1 MSEIVHTK
9 DTSAKGAT
17 IMYPVKAIAGAIA
30 VIAIG
35 IIFWMTYYTVR
46 PYERAVLTRFGQLV
60 AVNGEGLHFKI
71 PLVNSVTY
79 IRTDLQTISPRQP
92 ANTYT
97 IDNQEVDIVFNLF
110 YRVPADKIEFIYRN
124 VQDYKERLEAMA
136 IDRLKAEMG
145 KVNVAH
151 VAEKRGE
158 LRDQIKSV
166 LVRDA
171 ADIGIQVTDFQ
182 LTNLDYTKSF
192 KAAVEQAAAA
202 KAMVETREQELQQS
216 KKQAEQAAIQAEGR
230 ANALRAQA
238 RGDAEA
244 NATRARGEAE
254 ARLLIA
260 TAEARA
266 IQLRGEAEAA
276 AIKAQADALTA
287 NAQLVE
293 LRKAEKWNGSLPA
306 TMLSNVVPFMGV
318 DQTGIKK

>member
-1 MSEIVHTK
+1 MI
-9 DTSAKGAT
+9 
-17 IMYPVKAIAGAIA
+17 PFKAIVGAVAAICL
-30 VIAIG
+30 VIL
-35 IIFWMTYYTVR
+35 FWTTYYTVR

-60 AVNGEGLHFKI
+60 GVQGEGLHFKL
-71 PLVNSVTY
+71 PLVNAVTY
-79 IRTDLQTISPRQP
+79 IRTDLQNISPKQP

-97 IDNQEVDIVFNLF
+97 VDNQEVDVVFNLF
-110 YRVPADKIEFIYRN
+110 YRVPADRIEFIYRN

-158 LRDQIKSV
+158 LRERIKDV

-171 ADIGIQVTDFQ
+171 AAIGVEVTDFQ
-182 LTNLDYTKSF
+182 LTNLEYTKSF

-238 RGDAEA
+238 RGDADA
-244 NATRARGEAE
+244 NASRARGEAE
-254 ARLLIA
+254 ARLLVA
-260 TAEARA
+260 QAEAKA
-266 IQLRGEAEAA
+266 IQLKGEAEAA
-276 AIKAQADALTA
+276 AIRAQAEALAA
-287 NAQLVE
+287 NTQLVE
-293 LRKAEKWNGSLPA
+293 LRKAEKWNGLLPA
-306 TMLSNVVPFMGV
+306 TMLSNVMPFMNV
-318 DQTGIKK
+318 DQAGIKK